1 MNPVDDLMFRK
12 MAEDKEFCQ
21 EILRVILEDNKLT
34 VLESV
39 PQWTGTNLQ
48 GRSVILDARCIRGNG
63 TQVDIEVQ
71 KSDNDDHQ
79 RRVRYNSA
87 ILTTNITNPGI
98 KFEKIPDVCVVFI
111 SKFDIF
117 EGNLPLY
124 HINRVVRET
133 GKIVSNGFEEV
144 YVNTKIKNDSEVSE
158 LMKVFASD
166 NIYNSKFPKTSEMK
180 HRYKETEGG
189 LDVMCEIME
198 RITSEEIGK
207 VNKLNAIL
215 LKNKRYDDLQRTTED
230 LEFQEKLMRELL
242 PEDIFE

>member
-1 MNPVDDLMFRK
+1 MFRK

-158 LMKVFASD
+158 LMEVFASD